1 MPLALRCLT
10 TSPRL
15 AIPAPRRPLLP
26 HITTKTTPQPCH
38 PWAQGIL
45 FLRSIRSTSWGKLR
59 CRSSVLPSAL
69 NRLRPGV
76 QLIDGSKVRLMKQ
89 LTQLNQILTLIWWR
103 DPAAFKALPND
114 PAIGPRSSPLS
125 HVATGGRPCATRSKA
140 ARSPGRTRP
149 RTGQTPWDR
158 RCTAPAVATSPAG
171 ARVLQPAAC
180 TSSQIHR
187 IMVSSEL

>member
-1 MPLALRCLT
+1 MSYHLSRTVHTSSATTVAASHHKENDTPAMPPLGPGDLVPPIHPLHQLGEVAV
-10 TSPRL
+10 
-15 AIPAPRRPLLP
+15 PLL
-26 HITTKTTPQPCH
+26 T
-38 PWAQGIL
+38 A
-45 FLRSIRSTSWGKLR
+45 SIGF
-59 CRSSVLPSAL
+59 